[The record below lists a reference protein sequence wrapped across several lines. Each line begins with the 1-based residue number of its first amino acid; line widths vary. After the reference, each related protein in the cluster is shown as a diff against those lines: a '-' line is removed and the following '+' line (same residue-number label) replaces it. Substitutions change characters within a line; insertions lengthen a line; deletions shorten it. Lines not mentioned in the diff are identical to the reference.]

1 MLKIQ
6 KLVPHAKIPTRGS
19 PGAAGLDLYASED
32 TIIPAHGKG
41 IVFTGIAVATP
52 HWTYFRI
59 APRSGLAMNHSIDVL
74 AGVVDSDYRGE
85 IKIILYNHSNTSYNV
100 NRGDRVAQGILE
112 SIVCIDPVE
121 VEQLDDTLRNTNGF
135 GSTGNG

>member
-1 MLKIQ
+1 MK
-6 KLVPHAKIPTRGS
+6 
-19 PGAAGLDLYASED
+19 
-32 TIIPAHGKG
+32 
-41 IVFTGIAVATP
+41 
-52 HWTYFRI
+52 
-59 APRSGLAMNHSIDVL
+59 HSIDVL

-121 VEQLDDTLRNTNGF
+121 VEQLDETERNTNGF